1 MPSLFLEQK
10 ICCVYLIKMSKI
22 NRNITIYI
30 FFQLLNQESDALSS
44 VRSNTANSKAFSF
57 IMTPS
62 IGTSWLLSSINQL
75 YIVLCTFS

>member
-57 IMTPS
+57 IMAPS

>member
-1 MPSLFLEQK
+1 MPNLFLEQK
-10 ICCVYLIKMSKI
+10 ICYDYLIKIFKI

-75 YIVLCTFS
+75 HIVLCTFS